1 MHLTL
6 SALAASLFL
15 ATALADV
22 DEGVP
27 VFDCKIPSFT
37 EKLPTIALGKAALF
51 PSGQLESI
59 IKLASGG
66 AKIDVREEGD
76 SKYWWTGEILIGH
89 VNKTSNES
97 LVFPYLPSLK
107 PGDLKIND
115 GALKALVGDQS
126 IIPQDK
132 TRAGIVIGSRL
143 TGSSQVVGKPPADP
157 ATYLLEGLIQRS
169 IPYASGFHPVCG
181 FGSQA
186 AFDFDIDGNIRGL
199 RHSWRIAADQNRFLT
214 PLNTDQIQANI
225 TRRLMAAGI
234 GSSATIT
241 SVDLCFYDANSHFLQ
256 PAFRFNATVKS
267 DHGPEITFLEGFI
280 PASSSGELEP
290 LPTITTPST
299 TGPIP
304 SNPDLTNST
313 TTQRRRRGRNLDF
326 LLPGPSAQ
334 QRRQAS
340 SISVGRYLMS
350 NDRLSPNFIDEAS
363 NLLRGLRGVSSRFV
377 DSQYYWDDP
386 YVYTASGSSR
396 YINAVHLAFSDGH
409 GSPHSFL
416 TNGSKSDNGRV
427 RISGDISAKGFG
439 GTTATGTGSAG
450 RLAYWILGEC
460 SVIPAPID
468 FPAGQGQKAF
478 EPWWRVFE
486 GGMHAVVGYRG
497 LASVNPGKWR
507 EVGGV
512 LGRGTSVVH
521 GFMRTMLSTGKTA
534 AVTRCG
540 RDADSVFM
548 TAGLGRP
555 ECLQIWWY
563 K

>member
-1 MHLTL
+1 MHLTV
-6 SALAASLFL
+6 SALAATVFL

-22 DEGVP
+22 NEGYP
-27 VFDCKIPSFT
+27 VFDCKIPLFT
-37 EKLPTIALGKAALF
+37 EKLPTFALGKAALF
-51 PSGQLESI
+51 PTGQLESI
-59 IKLASGG
+59 IKTAAGG
-66 AKIDVREEGD
+66 AKVDVREEGD
-76 SKYWWTGEILIGH
+76 AKYWLTGEILIGH

-107 PGDLKIND
+107 PGDLKINND
-115 GALKALVGDQS
+115 ALKALLGDQA

-143 TGSSQVVGKPPADP
+143 TGSSQVVGKQPADP

-169 IPYASGFHPVCG
+169 IPYASGLHPVCG
-181 FGSQA
+181 SGSQA

-199 RHSWRIAADQNRFLT
+199 RHSWRPAADQNRLLS
-214 PLNTDQIQANI
+214 PLNPDHIQANI

-234 GSSATIT
+234 GSSATVT
-241 SVDLCFYDANSHFLQ
+241 SVDLCFYDANNQYLQ

-267 DHGPEITFLEGFI
+267 DNGPEITFLEGFI
-280 PASSSGELEP
+280 PASYSGELEP
-290 LPTITTPST
+290 LPAIATPST
-299 TGPIP
+299 TGPTP
-304 SNPDLTNST
+304 STPDVNATPEPPT
-313 TTQRRRRGRNLDF
+313 RRLA
-326 LLPGPSAQ
+326 GPS
-334 QRRQAS
+334 RRQAS
-340 SISVGRYLMS
+340 SVSVGRYLMS

-363 NLLRGLRGVSSRFV
+363 NLLRGLRGASSRFV

-386 YVYTASGSSR
+386 YVYTASGSAR

-409 GSPHSFL
+409 GSAHTFL
-416 TNGSKSDNGRV
+416 TNGSKTDRGRV
-427 RISGDISAKGFG
+427 RISGDISARGFG
-439 GTTATGTGSAG
+439 GGTG

-468 FPAGQGQKAF
+468 FPSGQGQKAF

-521 GFMRTMLSTGKTA
+521 GFMRTMLPTGKTA